1 MRYEYFDN
9 EDGSEKM
16 PVYVDRRRILMIR
29 AQQLPVFRG
38 GYKFSLNNESNCR
51 SSNIVVIIIIT
62 IIILI
67 IKSHSTDKVRREFSQ
82 YWNNSHS

>member
-38 GYKFSLNNESNCR
+38 GYKFSLNNDSNYR
-51 SSNIVVIIIIT
+51 SR
-62 IIILI
+62 
-67 IKSHSTDKVRREFSQ
+67 K
-82 YWNNSHS
+82 